1 VIRTGIKRV
10 FRLALHR
17 RDRWEREVEDE
28 IKLHLALRA
37 EQLVAMG
44 ASPDDAYQE
53 AVRKFGPLVESRAR
67 LIDAARH
74 REQRMQRTEYLSDLR
89 QDIGFALRSLGRQRS
104 WTAVALLTFALGIGA
119 TTAVFSVVS
128 ALLLHFMPYP
138 NANRIVYVSQE
149 PTEGNT
155 TGISV
160 SITPVSQIV
169 REWMRNAHS
178 FEAFETGQLVK
189 KRLKTVSGDPSEVGV
204 ASIFP
209 TFVNF
214 TGQHVVRGRM
224 FTQNDIVDGGRV
236 VLLSE
241 TMWRT
246 RFAASDS
253 VFGKVVT
260 LGDSTYQIIGVLPST
275 VQLPPYVPKSPDF
288 WIPFDI
294 RTENLGVWGL
304 IGRLRPGVDIP
315 QAQRELDSVYARSTS
330 TGTIPFRA
338 RITTPSQ
345 RVNFRDSLV
354 MLTGAVALVLLV
366 ACANVA
372 HLLLA
377 RSASRQRELAI
388 RAALGAGRGRLLRQ
402 LLTESML
409 LTGAGALLGI
419 AIGWAGLKALIAL
432 RPGSLNS
439 LELARLDG
447 TTLALAVGVAVASGV
462 LFGILGVL
470 QAARSST
477 NDSLKASALSS
488 SHSRRERRFR
498 AGLVVSEMALS
509 ATLIV
514 GAVMLV
520 RSVVNLQRTDLGF
533 TPHGLYAVTLPLAD
547 YGFETPAARASFV
560 AEFMRRARAV
570 PSVASASLTGVQPG
584 SRWFSVGRFQ
594 VEGEPPGPE
603 NKTDLIDINSIQSAF
618 FATMRI
624 PMKEGTLFTDTL
636 PEARQVIVNAGF
648 ARKHWPAGSAVGH
661 RIRVAHS
668 DKTPWYTIVGVAGEA
683 STSGP
688 MAESSAP
695 LLYTAYD
702 NGHNSAVVLVRTNAD
717 ARALSPLLDIARTM
731 GVRRPRPV
739 ESVEETMHGF
749 LAGPRFIMLLLTAL
763 TLLAVALAAI
773 GLYGVMSH
781 RVAQDTREIG
791 IRVALGASGSRIGR
805 TVIARGLALTAAGTV
820 LGLGGARWATK
831 VVESQLHGVSP
842 LDPVSFVVGA
852 LVLIA
857 ISLVACLVPMRR
869 ALAVDPMT
877 AIRSD

>member
-1 VIRTGIKRV
+1 
-10 FRLALHR
+10 
-17 RDRWEREVEDE
+17 
-28 IKLHLALRA
+28 
-37 EQLVAMG
+37 
-44 ASPDDAYQE
+44 
-53 AVRKFGPLVESRAR
+53 
-67 LIDAARH
+67 
-74 REQRMQRTEYLSDLR
+74 MQRTEYLSDLR

-128 ALLLHFMPYP
+128 ALLLHPLPYP
-138 NANRIVYVSQE
+138 NADRIVYVAQE
-149 PTEGNT
+149 PTEGNN

-160 SITPVSQIV
+160 SITPLSQIV
-169 REWMRNAHS
+169 SEWMRNAHS
-178 FEAFETGQLVK
+178 FETFETGQVRTRK
-189 KRLKTVSGDPSEVGV
+189 LKTVGGEPSRVSV

-209 TFVNF
+209 SFVNF
-214 TGQHVVRGRM
+214 TGQRVLRGRM
-224 FTQNDIVDGGRV
+224 FTQADIVDGGHV
-236 VLLSE
+236 VLLGE

-275 VQLPPYVPKSPDF
+275 VQVPQSYVPKMPDF

-294 RTENLGVWGL
+294 RTANLGLSNLV
-304 IGRLRPGVDIP
+304 GRLRPGVSIP
-315 QAQRELDSVYARSTS
+315 QAEHELDSVWARSTT
-330 TGTIPFRA
+330 TGRILFRA

-345 RVNFRDSLV
+345 RVRFRDSLV

-409 LTGAGALLGI
+409 LTSAGAALGI
-419 AIGWAGLKALIAL
+419 GIGWVGLKGLVAL
-432 RPGSLNS
+432 RPGSLDS
-439 LELARLDG
+439 LQLARLDG
-447 TTLALAVGVAVASGV
+447 TTLAFAVGVAAASGAV
-462 LFGILGVL
+462 FGILGVL
-470 QAARSST
+470 QSARSST
-477 NDSLKASALSS
+477 NESLKASALSS
-488 SHSRRERRFR
+488 SHSRGERRLR

-533 TPHGLYAVTLPLAD
+533 TPHGLYAVSLPLDD
-547 YGFETPAARASFV
+547 YGFATPAARASFV
-560 AEFMRRARAV
+560 AEFMRRAQGV
-570 PSVASASLTGVQPG
+570 PSVVSASLSGVQPG

-594 VEGEPPGPE
+594 VEGEPPGAK

-624 PMKEGTLFTDTL
+624 PIKQGTLFTDTL

-648 ARKHWPAGSAVGH
+648 ARKHWPTGSAVGH
-661 RIRVAHS
+661 RVRVAQS
-668 DKTPWYTIVGVAGEA
+668 DSTPWFTIVGVAGEA
-683 STSGP
+683 STSGA
-688 MAESSAP
+688 MSESSAP
-695 LLYTAYD
+695 LLYTPWD
-702 NGHNSAVVLVRTNAD
+702 NGHSSALALVRTNGD
-717 ARALSPLLDIARTM
+717 ARSLAPLLDIARTM
-731 GVRRPRPV
+731 GVRRPPPI
-739 ESVEETMHGF
+739 ESVEETMRGF
-749 LAGPRFIMLLLTAL
+749 LAAPRFVMLLLTAF

-805 TVIARGLALTAAGTV
+805 TVIARGLVLTVAGIV
-820 LGLGGARWATK
+820 LGLAGARWATK
-831 VVESQLHGVSP
+831 IVESQLHGVSR
-842 LDPVSFVVGA
+842 LDPASFIVGA
-852 LVLIA
+852 LVLVA
-857 ISLVACLVPMRR
+857 ISVVACLVPMRR

-877 AIRSD
+877 AIRAD

>member
-1 VIRTGIKRV
+1 
-10 FRLALHR
+10 
-17 RDRWEREVEDE
+17 
-28 IKLHLALRA
+28 
-37 EQLVAMG
+37 
-44 ASPDDAYQE
+44 
-53 AVRKFGPLVESRAR
+53 
-67 LIDAARH
+67 
-74 REQRMQRTEYLSDLR
+74 MQRTEYLSDLR
-89 QDIGFALRSLGRQRS
+89 QDIGFALRSLGRQRT

-128 ALLLHFMPYP
+128 ALLLHLMPYP
-138 NANRIVYVSQE
+138 SPDRIVYVAQE

-160 SITPVSQIV
+160 TITPATQIV
-169 REWMRNAHS
+169 REWMRGAHS
-178 FEAFETGQLVK
+178 FETFESGQLVQK
-189 KRLKTVSGDPSEVGV
+189 KLKTISGDPSDVGV
-204 ASIFP
+204 ASILP
-209 TFVNF
+209 TFVSF
-214 TGQHVVRGRM
+214 TGQRVLRGRM
-224 FTQNDIVDGGRV
+224 FTQNDLVDGRSV
-236 VLLSE
+236 VLLGE

-253 VFGKVVT
+253 VLGKVVT

-275 VQLPPYVPKSPDF
+275 VQLPPYAPNAPDF
-288 WIPFDI
+288 WIPLDI
-294 RTENLGVWGL
+294 RIENLGMWSL
-304 IGRLRPGVDIP
+304 IGRLRPGVTIP
-315 QAQRELDSVYARSTS
+315 QAQRELDSVYARSTK
-330 TGTIPFRA
+330 TGKIPFRA

-345 RVNFRDSLV
+345 RVRFSDSLV

-409 LTGAGALLGI
+409 LTSTGAVLGI
-419 AIGWAGLKALIAL
+419 AIGWAGLEGLIAL
-432 RPGSLNS
+432 RPASLDS
-439 LELARLDG
+439 IRLARLDG
-447 TTLALAVGVAVASGV
+447 TTLAIAVGVAIGSGI

-477 NDSLKASALSS
+477 NDSLKSSALSS
-488 SHSRRERRFR
+488 SHSRRERRLR

-520 RSVVNLQRTDLGF
+520 RSMVNLQRTDLGF
-533 TPHGLYAVTLPLAD
+533 TPDGLYSVTLPLGNS
-547 YGFETPAARASFV
+547 GFSTPAARSAFV
-560 AEFMRRARAV
+560 AEFMRRVHGV
-570 PSVASASLTGVQPG
+570 PNVTSASLTGVQPG
-584 SRWFSVGRFQ
+584 SRWFSVGRF
-594 VEGEPPGPE
+594 EIDGEPRPPE
-603 NKTDLIDINSIQSAF
+603 NKTDLVDINSIQSAY

-624 PMKEGTLFTDTL
+624 PLKEGTAFTDTTVA
-636 PEARQVIVNAGF
+636 ARQIVVNAGF
-648 ARKHWPAGSAVGH
+648 ARKHWPGGSAVGH
-661 RIRVAHS
+661 RVRVAQS
-668 DKTPWYTIVGVAGEA
+668 DSTPWYTIVGVAGEA

-688 MAESSAP
+688 MSESSAP

-702 NGHNSAVVLVRTNAD
+702 DSHASAVVMVRTNQD

-731 GVRRPRPV
+731 GIRRPPPI
-739 ESVEETMHGF
+739 ESVEETMRGF
-749 LAGPRFIMLLLTAL
+749 LAGPRFIMLLLTAF

-805 TVIARGLALTAAGTV
+805 TVIARGLGLTAAGV
-820 LGLGGARWATK
+820 LLGLGGARWATK
-831 VVESQLHGVSP
+831 IVESQLHGVSR
-842 LDPVSFVVGA
+842 LDPTSFALGA

-857 ISLVACLVPMRR
+857 ISIVACLVPMRR
-869 ALAVDPMT
+869 ALTVDPMT
-877 AIRSD
+877 AIRAD

>member
-1 VIRTGIKRV
+1 MIRAGIKRV
-10 FRLALHR
+10 FRLALRR

-37 EQLVAMG
+37 EQLIAQG
-44 ASPDDAYQE
+44 ASPDDAYLE

-74 REQRMQRTEYLSDLR
+74 REQRMQRTEYVSDLR
-89 QDIGFALRSLGRQRS
+89 QDIGFALRSLRRQRT

-119 TTAVFSVVS
+119 TTAVISVVS
-128 ALLLHFMPYP
+128 AVLLHLLPYP
-138 NANRIVYVSQE
+138 NADRIVYVAQE

-160 SITPVSQIV
+160 SITPLSQIV

-178 FEAFETGQLVK
+178 FETFETGQLVTK
-189 KRLKTVSGDPSEVGV
+189 KLKTVGGDPSQVNV

-209 TFVNF
+209 TFLSF
-214 TGQHVVRGRM
+214 TGQRVLRGRM
-224 FTQNDIVDGGRV
+224 FTQTDVVNGGHV
-236 VLLSE
+236 VLLGE

-275 VQLPPYVPKSPDF
+275 VQVPPYVPKAPDF

-294 RTENLGVWGL
+294 RTEDLGLWNLV
-304 IGRLRPGVDIP
+304 GRLRPGVTVA
-315 QAQRELDSVYARSTS
+315 QAERELDSVYARSTN
-330 TGTIPFRA
+330 TGKVLFRA

-345 RVNFRDSLV
+345 RVNFRDSLI

-402 LLTESML
+402 LLTECML
-409 LTGAGALLGI
+409 LTGVGAALGI
-419 AIGWAGLKALIAL
+419 AIGWAGLKGLVAL
-432 RPGSLNS
+432 RPGSLDS
-439 LELARLDG
+439 LQLARLDG
-447 TTLALAVGVAVASGV
+447 TTLAIAIGVAVASGL

-470 QAARSST
+470 QSSRSST

-488 SHSRRERRFR
+488 SHSRRERRLR

-520 RSVVNLQRTDLGF
+520 RSVVNLQRSDLGF
-533 TPHGLYAVTLPLAD
+533 TPHGLYAVTLPLDD
-547 YGFETPAARASFV
+547 YGFNTPAARGAFV
-560 AEFMRRARAV
+560 AEFMRRAHDV
-570 PSVASASLTGVQPG
+570 PSVVSASLTGIQPG
-584 SRWFSVGRFQ
+584 SRWFSVGRFEI
-594 VEGEPPGPE
+594 EGEPRPPE
-603 NKTDLIDINSIQSAF
+603 NKTDLVDINSVQPAF
-618 FATMRI
+618 FATMKI
-624 PMKEGTLFTDTL
+624 PIKQGTVFTDTTL
-636 PEARQVIVNAGF
+636 EGRQVIVNAGF
-648 ARKHWPAGSAVGH
+648 ARKHWPTGSAVGH
-661 RIRVAHS
+661 RVRVAHS
-668 DKTPWYTIVGVAGEA
+668 DSTPWYTIVGVAGEA

-695 LLYTAYD
+695 LLYTPHD
-702 NGHNSAVVLVRTNAD
+702 NNHTSDVMLVRTNSD
-717 ARALSPLLDIARTM
+717 ARTLAPLLDIARTM
-731 GVRRPRPV
+731 GIRRPPPI
-739 ESVEETMHGF
+739 ESVEETMRGF
-749 LAGPRFIMLLLTAL
+749 LAGPRFIMLLLTAF

-781 RVAQDTREIG
+781 RVEQDTREIG

-805 TVIARGLALTAAGTV
+805 TVITRGIGLTVAGVV

-831 VVESQLHGVSP
+831 IVESQLHGVSP
-842 LDPVSFVVGA
+842 LDPVSFIVGA
-852 LVLIA
+852 LLLIA
-857 ISLVACLVPMRR
+857 ISVVACVVPMRR
-869 ALAVDPMT
+869 ALSVDPMT
-877 AIRSD
+877 AIRAD